1 MGTTCGL
8 FAVDAAPGKLVE
20 GEAWVRRTAALL
32 TRFAADSDLSRL
44 NASAGRWIGVG
55 EELESVLR
63 EALRAHDLSKGLVN
77 VAVLRSM
84 LAIGYVRP
92 LAEGPAA
99 AALDWTG
106 PLSPLPEV
114 LEMRP
119 GQARVRAGCGID
131 LGGIAKGWMADR
143 LCEMLG
149 DNVVANLGGD
159 LRCIGPGPAGGGWA
173 VGVGDVTLMLRG
185 QGAATSSVRKRR
197 WGGVHHLI
205 DPRTGLPAT
214 NGLAEVS
221 VIAANAVDAEVI
233 AKTALLLGGQL
244 APAYCAM
251 HAQAWSLSDSH
262 DS

>member
-1 MGTTCGL
+1 MGTACSL
-8 FAVDAAPGKLVE
+8 FAVDAAPGKLLE
-20 GEAWVRRTAALL
+20 GKAWVGRTAALL
-32 TRFAADSDLSRL
+32 TRFAPDSDLSRL
-44 NASAGRWIGVG
+44 NASAGRWIEVG
-55 EELESVLR
+55 GELESVLR

-92 LAEGPAA
+92 LAEGPIVAT
-99 AALDWTG
+99 LDWTG
-106 PLSPLPEV
+106 PLSPLPDV
-114 LEMRP
+114 LEVRP

-159 LRCIGPGPAGGGWA
+159 LRCVGPGPAGGGWA

-197 WGGVHHLI
+197 WGDVHHLI
-205 DPRTGLPAT
+205 DPRTGLPAVS
-214 NGLAEVS
+214 GLTEVS
-221 VIAANAVDAEVI
+221 VVAAGGFDAEVI
-233 AKTALLLGGQL
+233 AKTALLLGGEL
-244 APAYCAM
+244 APPYCAM
-251 HAQAWSLSDSH
+251 HALAWSLSD
-262 DS
+262 